1 MNMNLSRFWET
12 VKFRESYS
20 LQSMESQLDMTANEQ
35 KAVEKERNE
44 WIWDSF
50 ISSVWYFL
58 YLSWKRWKCS
68 RAEKASLSSFPFN
81 FSQLVSSVT
90 QSDPTLWPHGLQHA
104 RFPCPSPT
112 PGACSNSCPSSRWC
126 HPSNSSSVIPF
137 SSCPQSFPASRS
149 FLMSQFFT
157 TGGQSIGPSASASV
171 LPIQAVSFRF
181 DWSLCKPRVSQESS
195 PTPQFKS
202 ISSLAISHLY
212 SPTLTSI
219 HDYWKIHSFHYTE
232 LCWQSNIFAV

>member
-1 MNMNLSRFWET
+1 MNMNLSKFWET

-157 TGGQSIGPSASASV
+157 SGGRSVGASASASV
-171 LPIQAVSFRF
+171 LPMNIQ
-181 DWSLCKPRVSQESS
+181 DWSPLEL
-195 PTPQFKS
+195 TG
-202 ISSLAISHLY
+202 
-212 SPTLTSI
+212 LTSL
-219 HDYWKIHSFHYTE
+219 WPKGHSRVFNNATVQKHQF
-232 LCWQSNIFAV
+232 LGAQLSSWSNSHIRTWLLEGP